1 MGVLDFLSGLAN
13 TIVGA
18 IENFFETIGKA
29 LKIIVVG
36 IINFVKQVVNYFRGL
51 KLNQHEDVPFI
62 VDNSK
67 LKNMIHNAPVKK
79 VGIFE
84 GVYNENEDCITE
96 GRVINANDLD
106 EKTEDILD
114 AAKPDNPIVVLN

>member
-18 IENFFETIGKA
+18 IENLFETIGKA